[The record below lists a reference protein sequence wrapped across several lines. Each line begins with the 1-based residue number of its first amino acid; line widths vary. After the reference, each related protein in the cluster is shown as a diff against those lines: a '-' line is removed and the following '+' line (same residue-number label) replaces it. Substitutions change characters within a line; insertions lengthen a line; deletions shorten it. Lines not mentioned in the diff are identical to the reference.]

1 MSKPLPCINN
11 PQTAAKISSKDPH
24 ALHSYNNQ
32 FQQPLLLLLLLQLI
46 WLLQLDSPL
55 WQIAS
60 WLFVLGRYWHTFE
73 HLHGRNLLRRTIA
86 FSLSSML
93 LFTMWLVFLLCQLLG

>member
-1 MSKPLPCINN
+1 M
-11 PQTAAKISSKDPH
+11 
-24 ALHSYNNQ
+24 
-32 FQQPLLLLLLLQLI
+32 LLLLLLQLI

-93 LFTMWLVFLLCQLLG
+93 LFTMWLVFLLSQLLG